1 MVTMIS
7 GMISGGIPTFR
18 RTYPEQDPNREQCI
32 LILIIMSSEETDVF
46 ALNAQIASQGTV
58 VRGLK
63 KGGGSAEEI
72 ASEVA
77 KLVALRE
84 KLAILV
90 AQEEV
95 IESFNRTAFDQLM
108 LRKMYIVPSFE
119 IHNGPAGLFDLGPP
133 ACALKVNMLALW
145 RKHFVTAE
153 NMLEIECTNL
163 TPSNVLETS
172 GHVERF
178 TDFMTKDEVTG
189 ECFRADV
196 LLEQGI
202 DEFLAAN
209 PQLSSAEKDEHLI
222 IQRQADGLSVEELWK
237 MLNKYNVRSPSNKE
251 NGLTMP
257 YPFNL
262 MFKTTI
268 GPDGKSVGFLRPET
282 AQGLFVNFKRL
293 YEYNQTKMPFS
304 AAQIGLGFRNEI
316 APRGGLLR
324 VREFCMAEI
333 EHFVHPDQK
342 AHPKFANVASKELV
356 LFPSDAQLS
365 TGRTITISI
374 GEAVSKGIVENET
387 LGYFM
392 ARTMI
397 WLEKIGCD
405 PTRMR
410 FRQHLKTEM
419 AHYSK
424 DCWDVEIEMSNGW
437 VECVGIADR
446 ACYDLEC
453 HGTKTNTPMVASQLL
468 KEPIKVEKLIAEPQK
483 KKLGPKFGKD
493 AKSIITAL
501 ETMEERDI
509 EAVKACM
516 NADGKATVGEFELT
530 ADMIVFK
537 VEKKNVVEIKYTPHV
552 IEPSFGM
559 GRILNA
565 VLEHSFTQRNGDENR
580 CVMNFKPCVAPI
592 KLGIF
597 RLVSS
602 PLLDIVVARIY
613 ANMTESQ
620 ATIVCRVDSSAGT
633 VGRRY
638 ARADELGIPFG
649 VTVDFTSLQ
658 DDTVTLRDRN
668 TMAQVRIPIKEL
680 KGVIADLCAENYKW
694 AHVTHRYAVIKEG
707 GDDENEESEAKI
719 EVTKPLIVETTL
731 RGMFSR
737 PNPAYGK

>member
-1 MVTMIS
+1 
-7 GMISGGIPTFR
+7 
-18 RTYPEQDPNREQCI
+18 
-32 LILIIMSSEETDVF
+32 
-46 ALNAQIASQGTV
+46 
-58 VRGLK
+58 
-63 KGGGSAEEI
+63 
-72 ASEVA
+72 
-77 KLVALRE
+77 
-84 KLAILV
+84 
-90 AQEEV
+90 
-95 IESFNRTAFDQLM
+95 M
-108 LRKMYIVPSFE
+108 LRKMYVIPSFE
-119 IHNGPAGLFDLGPP
+119 IHSGPAGLFDLGPP
-133 ACALKVNMLALW
+133 ACTLKSNMLALW
-145 RKHFVTAE
+145 RKHFVVSE
-153 NMLEIECTNL
+153 NMLEMECTNL

-202 DEFLAAN
+202 DEFLATN
-209 PQLSSAEKDEHLI
+209 PQLTSAEKDEHLI
-222 IQRQADGLSVEELWK
+222 IQRQADAFSAEELWK
-237 MLNKYNVRSPSNKE
+237 MLQKYNVRSPTNKD

-304 AAQIGLGFRNEI
+304 AAQVGLGFRNEI

-342 AHPKFANVASKELV
+342 KHSKFSDIAAKEIV
-356 LFPSDAQLS
+356 LFSADAQLS
-365 TGRTITISI
+365 TGRTSSISV
-374 GEAVSKGIVENET
+374 GEAVSKGIIDNET

-392 ARTMI
+392 ARTQL

-424 DCWDVEIEMSNGW
+424 DCWDMEIEMSSGW
-437 VECVGIADR
+437 TECVGHADR

-453 HGTKTNTPMVASQLL
+453 HGKKTNTSMTASQLL
-468 KEPIKVEKLIAEPQK
+468 KEPVKVENLIAEPQK

-493 AKSIITAL
+493 AKAILTAF
-501 ETMEERDI
+501 EAMDEDAIKTIKAAME
-509 EAVKACM
+509 
-516 NADGKATVGEFELT
+516 ADGKAMVGDFELA
-530 ADMIVFK
+530 ADMVTFK
-537 VEKKNVVEIKYTPHV
+537 VEKKNVVEMKYTPSV
-552 IEPSFGM
+552 IEPSFGI
-559 GRILNA
+559 GRVLNA

-602 PLLDIVVARIY
+602 PLLDIIVSRVYENA
-613 ANMTESQ
+613 AD
-620 ATIVCRVDSSAGT
+620 AGIVCRVDSSSGT

-649 VTVDFTSLQ
+649 ITVDFTSLQ

-680 KGVIADLCAENYKW
+680 NEVITNLCAERYDW
-694 AHVTHRYAVIKEG
+694 DGVTSRYAVIKDG
-707 GDDENEESEAKI
+707 GDDEEEESQAKV
-719 EVTKPLIVETTL
+719 EVAKPLVVETTL